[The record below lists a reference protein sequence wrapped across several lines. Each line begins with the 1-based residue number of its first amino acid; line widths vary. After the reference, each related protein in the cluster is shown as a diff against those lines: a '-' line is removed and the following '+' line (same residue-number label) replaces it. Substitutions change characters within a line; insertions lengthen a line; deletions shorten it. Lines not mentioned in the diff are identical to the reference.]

1 MVYRCWLVVIGFK
14 KRIKIDNFSYNI
26 NNIIY
31 RWFLGLKLM
40 CLLKLNCVYMLKKC
54 NQGKGKKNVIV
65 MVISI
70 DLI

>member
-1 MVYRCWLVVIGFK
+1 MVYSCWLVVIGFK

-40 CLLKLNCVYMLKKC
+40 CLVKLNCV
-54 NQGKGKKNVIV
+54 
-65 MVISI
+65 MVFVYGIRRERWRI
-70 DLI
+70 MIFYCG